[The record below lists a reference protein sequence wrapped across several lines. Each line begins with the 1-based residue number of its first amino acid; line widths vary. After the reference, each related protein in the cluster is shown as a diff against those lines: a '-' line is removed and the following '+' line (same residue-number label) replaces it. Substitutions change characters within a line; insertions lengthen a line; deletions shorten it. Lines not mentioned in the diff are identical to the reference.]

1 MQMIHHAA
9 NLTDAYLLRQLLEDA
24 GIPVHLNGE
33 YLQGALGEV
42 PANTPILLMV
52 PDEHVQTARVI
63 VLDWERATPQYDE
76 TPEDD
81 AVAPAS
87 VIAPAKRGGSVS
99 ATIGSLLFGAFCG
112 AAIVWTVYNRPGT
125 PGEID
130 YDGDGRI
137 DERWYFAGDRF
148 DRIETDRNRDG
159 RIDQIVR
166 YLASGN
172 IDSIESDD
180 DFDGRL
186 ERTDAFHDGQ
196 PHTLTTDRDGDG
208 KTDFRSLYESG
219 VVARDEWLDRSGRV
233 VKTVR
238 YRDGRPVS
246 GEIDSDGDGSLD
258 AARAYDARGE
268 IVERRE
274 LPVSTAP

>member
-1 MQMIHHAA
+1 MQIIHHAA

-52 PDEHVQTARVI
+52 PDEHVHTARAM
-63 VLDWERATPQYDE
+63 VLDWERATPQYDQ

-81 AVAPAS
+81 AIAPGS
-87 VIAPAKRGGSVS
+87 TIAPANRGGSVFG
-99 ATIGSLLFGAFCG
+99 TIGSLLFGAFCG

-137 DERWYFAGDRF
+137 DERMYFAGDRV
-148 DRIETDRNRDG
+148 DRVELDRNRDG

-166 YLASGN
+166 YRAKGDLARV
-172 IDSIESDD
+172 ESDY
-180 DFDGRL
+180 DFDGRF
-186 ERTDAFHDGQ
+186 EQTDHVLQGNFDA
-196 PHTLTTDRDGDG
+196 TTIDRDGDG
-208 KTDFRSLYESG
+208 EIDFRGSYKHGAYAL
-219 VVARDEWLDRSGRV
+219 DEWLDRSGRV

-238 YRDGRPVS
+238 YRNGWPAS
-246 GEIDSDGDGSLD
+246 GEIDSDGDGKLD
-258 AARAYDARGE
+258 TARTYDAREE
-268 IVERRE
+268 IVESRP
-274 LPVSTAP
+274 LP

>member
-1 MQMIHHAA
+1 MQIIHHAA

-24 GIPVHLNGE
+24 GIPAHLNGE

-52 PDEHVQTARVI
+52 PDEHAQTARAI
-63 VLDWERATPQYDE
+63 VLDWERS
-76 TPEDD
+76 TPEIDD
-81 AVAPAS
+81 EPQDEAAPAETS
-87 VIAPAKRGGSVS
+87 RLLAYRGGSVF
-99 ATIGSLLFGAFCG
+99 ATIGSLLFGAVCG
-112 AAIVWTVYNRPGT
+112 AAVVWTVYNRPGT
-125 PGEID
+125 PGEMD

-137 DERWYFAGDRF
+137 DERWSFAGDRL
-148 DRIETDRNRDG
+148 DRLETDRNRDG

-172 IDSIESDD
+172 VDSIENDD

-186 ERTDAFHDGQ
+186 ERTDAFRDGQ
-196 PHTLTTDRDGDG
+196 PHTLTIDRDGDG
-208 KTDFRSLYESG
+208 GTDFRSLYESG

-238 YRDGRPVS
+238 YRNGFPAS
-246 GEIDSDGDGSLD
+246 GEIDRDGDGKLD
-258 AARAYDARGE
+258 TARTYDAREE
-268 IVERRE
+268 IVESRP
-274 LPVSTAP
+274 LP